1 MLPPPGLQMAPDSTW
16 QPSRKLVP
24 LQKGCNP
31 NEPFKVNILCRENK
45 DYENYNE
52 GNDNFNTV
60 SVGST
65 QEQSNP
71 KLEGELRDLKE
82 INKELYT
89 FSLKNIL
96 ERDLW

>member
-96 ERDLW
+96 ERDM